1 LITFGDLEC
10 HIDRYFKL
18 ASQLTIDKTIVIFVF
33 YIIMNKLTISALI
46 LVVSILVGFI
56 SFYFYSASVRDSAV
70 KNQETVNEAWGNVQS
85 AYQRRADLIGNLVET
100 VRAAAENEREILV
113 GVTEARGGIRHY
125 TDSIGNLVA
134 EQSAK
139 VKSATTPAELQ
150 QSDVMLMNTYRG
162 FRGFMTENYP
172 TVQSTQNFANLQT
185 QLEGTENRINT
196 ERNRYN
202 EAVKTYNAHIRGTFK
217 KMGLSLVASEEDN
230 FKVREMFEAK
240 EGAEEAPKVKF

>member
-1 LITFGDLEC
+1 LTASVEASQAA
-10 HIDRYFKL
+10 L
-18 ASQLTIDKTIVIFVF
+18 ASELESRAKLQQQLAVASEGAAATAKETEAREKT
-33 YIIMNKLTISALI
+33 
-46 LVVSILVGFI
+46 
-56 SFYFYSASVRDSAV
+56 
-70 KNQETVNEAWGNVQS
+70 
-85 AYQRRADLIGNLVET
+85 
-100 VRAAAENEREILV
+100 AAAENEREILV

-125 TDSIGNLVA
+125 TDSVGNLVA

-172 TVQSTQNFANLQT
+172 TVQSTQNFSNLQT

-202 EAVKTYNAHIRGTFK
+202 EAVKNYNAHIRGTFK

-240 EGAEEAPKVKF
+240 EGAEEAPQVKF

>member
-1 LITFGDLEC
+1 
-10 HIDRYFKL
+10 
-18 ASQLTIDKTIVIFVF
+18 
-33 YIIMNKLTISALI
+33 MNKVTIAALI
-46 LVVSILVGFI
+46 LVGSIVIGFV
-56 SFYFYSASVRDSAV
+56 SFYFYAAGVRDNAV

-100 VRAAAENEREILV
+100 VRAAAENEREILI

-125 TDSIGNLVA
+125 TDSVGNLV
-134 EQSAK
+134 
-139 VKSATTPAELQ
+139 AELQ
-150 QSDVMLMNTYRG
+150 QSDMVLMNTYRG

-172 TVQSTQNFANLQT
+172 TVQSTQNFSNLQT

-202 EAVKTYNAHIRGTFK
+202 ESVKTYNAHIRGTFK
-217 KMGLSLVASEEDN
+217 KMGLSLVGTEEDN

>member
-1 LITFGDLEC
+1 MAPQLSFGEN
-10 HIDRYFKL
+10 
-18 ASQLTIDKTIVIFVF
+18 TN
-33 YIIMNKLTISALI
+33 YIRIQNQIMNKVTIAILI
-46 LVVSILVGFI
+46 LVGSIVIGFV
-56 SFYFYSASVRDSAV
+56 SFYFYAAGVRDNAV
-70 KNQETVNEAWGNVQS
+70 KNQETVNESWGNVQS

-100 VRAAAENEREILV
+100 VRAAAENEREILI

-125 TDSIGNLVA
+125 TDSVGNLVA

-139 VKSATTPAELQ
+139 VKNATTPAELQ
-150 QSDVMLMNTYRG
+150 QSDMVLMSTYRG

-172 TVQSTQNFANLQT
+172 TIQSTQNFSNLQA

-202 EAVKTYNAHIRGTFK
+202 ESVKTYNAYIRGTFK
-217 KMGLSLVASEEDN
+217 KMGLNLVASDEDN

>member
-1 LITFGDLEC
+1 
-10 HIDRYFKL
+10 
-18 ASQLTIDKTIVIFVF
+18 
-33 YIIMNKLTISALI
+33 MNKLTISALI
-46 LVVSILVGFI
+46 LIGSILVGFI

-85 AYQRRADLIGNLVET
+85 AYQRRVDLIGNLVET

-125 TDSIGNLVA
+125 TDSVGNLVA

-172 TVQSTQNFANLQT
+172 TVQSTQNFSNLQT

-240 EGAEEAPKVKF
+240 EGADEAPQVKF